1 MRMVQLTKQ
10 EKENILENLLKRS
23 PNQYDEYQ
31 EAVNEILENV
41 KKEGDKA
48 VFDYTKRFDKAN
60 ISKETLYVTEEEIK
74 EAYSLVDADLIET
87 MKKSIANIRDFHER
101 QVRNSWFH
109 TREDGVILGQ
119 RITALASVGVYVP
132 GGKAAYPS
140 SVLMNIIPA
149 KVAGGKRRK
158 SDTGHFGSCSFGRR
172 LRSCKG
178 WRCTGDCSARLWNG
192 INSESR

>member
-48 VFDYTKRFDKAN
+48 VFDYTKRLDKAN

-74 EAYSLVDADLIET
+74 EAYSLVDA
-87 MKKSIANIRDFHER
+87 
-101 QVRNSWFH
+101 V
-109 TREDGVILGQ
+109 
-119 RITALASVGVYVP
+119 
-132 GGKAAYPS
+132 
-140 SVLMNIIPA
+140 
-149 KVAGGKRRK
+149 
-158 SDTGHFGSCSFGRR
+158 
-172 LRSCKG
+172 
-178 WRCTGDCSARLWNG
+178 
-192 INSESR
+192 

>member
-60 ISKETLYVTEEEIK
+60 ISKVHLSVQYC
-74 EAYSLVDADLIET
+74 S
-87 MKKSIANIRDFHER
+87 R
-101 QVRNSWFH
+101 Q
-109 TREDGVILGQ
+109 E
-119 RITALASVGVYVP
+119 
-132 GGKAAYPS
+132 
-140 SVLMNIIPA
+140 
-149 KVAGGKRRK
+149 AGG
-158 SDTGHFGSCSFGRR
+158 
-172 LRSCKG
+172 
-178 WRCTGDCSARLWNG
+178 
-192 INSESR
+192 

>member
-60 ISKETLYVTEEEIK
+60 NSYTLEINFC
-74 EAYSLVDADLIET
+74 LTIDA
-87 MKKSIANIRDFHER
+87 
-101 QVRNSWFH
+101 V
-109 TREDGVILGQ
+109 
-119 RITALASVGVYVP
+119 
-132 GGKAAYPS
+132 
-140 SVLMNIIPA
+140 
-149 KVAGGKRRK
+149 
-158 SDTGHFGSCSFGRR
+158 
-172 LRSCKG
+172 
-178 WRCTGDCSARLWNG
+178 
-192 INSESR
+192 

>member
-87 MKKSIANIRDFHER
+87 MKNRLQTFAIFMN
-101 QVRNSWFH
+101 VR
-109 TREDGVILGQ
+109 
-119 RITALASVGVYVP
+119 
-132 GGKAAYPS
+132 
-140 SVLMNIIPA
+140 
-149 KVAGGKRRK
+149 
-158 SDTGHFGSCSFGRR
+158 
-172 LRSCKG
+172 
-178 WRCTGDCSARLWNG
+178 
-192 INSESR
+192 

>member
-60 ISKETLYVTEEEIK
+60 ISNETLYVTE
-74 EAYSLVDADLIET
+74 
-87 MKKSIANIRDFHER
+87 
-101 QVRNSWFH
+101 
-109 TREDGVILGQ
+109 
-119 RITALASVGVYVP
+119 
-132 GGKAAYPS
+132 
-140 SVLMNIIPA
+140 
-149 KVAGGKRRK
+149 
-158 SDTGHFGSCSFGRR
+158 
-172 LRSCKG
+172 
-178 WRCTGDCSARLWNG
+178 
-192 INSESR
+192 